1 MSNFGLQQNTSV
13 PLYRQL
19 KDKIL
24 SDISSGKLAEGE
36 KIPTEIE
43 LSELYNIS
51 RITVRNAV
59 KELVAEGYLVKK
71 QGKGTFVCLPKIERK
86 VVHLLSFTAACDAN
100 HLPTHSVVTRREI
113 LRDYRNARQ
122 LLELESDDSVLYIQR
137 LRIAGDAPLMLEN
150 NYYSLKRLGFLKYA
164 IVPTYAGETTVE
176 MVRADSDSAPLLKQ
190 PPGEPL
196 FLMKTLILDSQHQPI
211 HYGEQY
217 IVAERYTFSF

>member
-71 QGKGTFVCLPKIERK
+71 QGKGTFVCLRVKLFTYLA
-86 VVHLLSFTAACDAN
+86 LLPHA
-100 HLPTHSVVTRREI
+100 
-113 LRDYRNARQ
+113 
-122 LLELESDDSVLYIQR
+122 
-137 LRIAGDAPLMLEN
+137 MLTI
-150 NYYSLKRLGFLKYA
+150 Y
-164 IVPTYAGETTVE
+164 
-176 MVRADSDSAPLLKQ
+176 
-190 PPGEPL
+190 
-196 FLMKTLILDSQHQPI
+196 QPI
-211 HYGEQY
+211 
-217 IVAERYTFSF
+217 A

>member
-1 MSNFGLQQNTSV
+1 M
-13 PLYRQL
+13 
-19 KDKIL
+19 
-24 SDISSGKLAEGE
+24 
-36 KIPTEIE
+36 
-43 LSELYNIS
+43 
-51 RITVRNAV
+51 RNAV

-150 NYYSLKRLGFLKYA
+150 NYYSLKRLGFLQQEDLAVAVSA
-164 IVPTYAGETTVE
+164 IA
-176 MVRADSDSAPLLKQ
+176 
-190 PPGEPL
+190 
-196 FLMKTLILDSQHQPI
+196 
-211 HYGEQY
+211 
-217 IVAERYTFSF
+217 

>member
-71 QGKGTFVCLPKIERK
+71 SRGRGLLSVCLKLSVK
-86 VVHLLSFTAACDAN
+86 LFTYLALLPHA
-100 HLPTHSVVTRREI
+100 
-113 LRDYRNARQ
+113 
-122 LLELESDDSVLYIQR
+122 
-137 LRIAGDAPLMLEN
+137 MLTI
-150 NYYSLKRLGFLKYA
+150 Y
-164 IVPTYAGETTVE
+164 
-176 MVRADSDSAPLLKQ
+176 
-190 PPGEPL
+190 
-196 FLMKTLILDSQHQPI
+196 QPI
-211 HYGEQY
+211 
-217 IVAERYTFSF
+217 A

>member
-71 QGKGTFVCLPKIERK
+71 QGKGTFVCLPKLSVK
-86 VVHLLSFTAACDAN
+86 LFTYLALLPHA
-100 HLPTHSVVTRREI
+100 
-113 LRDYRNARQ
+113 
-122 LLELESDDSVLYIQR
+122 
-137 LRIAGDAPLMLEN
+137 MLTI
-150 NYYSLKRLGFLKYA
+150 Y
-164 IVPTYAGETTVE
+164 
-176 MVRADSDSAPLLKQ
+176 
-190 PPGEPL
+190 
-196 FLMKTLILDSQHQPI
+196 QPI
-211 HYGEQY
+211 
-217 IVAERYTFSF
+217 A

>member
-59 KELVAEGYLVKK
+59 KEAGSRRLFGKK
-71 QGKGTFVCLPKIERK
+71 
-86 VVHLLSFTAACDAN
+86 
-100 HLPTHSVVTRREI
+100 
-113 LRDYRNARQ
+113 
-122 LLELESDDSVLYIQR
+122 
-137 LRIAGDAPLMLEN
+137 
-150 NYYSLKRLGFLKYA
+150 
-164 IVPTYAGETTVE
+164 AGEG
-176 MVRADSDSAPLLKQ
+176 DFCLSA
-190 PPGEPL
+190 
-196 FLMKTLILDSQHQPI
+196 
-211 HYGEQY
+211 
-217 IVAERYTFSF
+217 

>member
-71 QGKGTFVCLPKIERK
+71 QGKGTFVCLKLSVK
-86 VVHLLSFTAACDAN
+86 LCTCLALLPHAMLTIYQPTA
-100 HLPTHSVVTRREI
+100 
-113 LRDYRNARQ
+113 
-122 LLELESDDSVLYIQR
+122 
-137 LRIAGDAPLMLEN
+137 
-150 NYYSLKRLGFLKYA
+150 
-164 IVPTYAGETTVE
+164 
-176 MVRADSDSAPLLKQ
+176 
-190 PPGEPL
+190 
-196 FLMKTLILDSQHQPI
+196 
-211 HYGEQY
+211 
-217 IVAERYTFSF
+217 

>member
-1 MSNFGLQQNTSV
+1 MRASIIILLRINGRAGTSFMSNFGLQQNTSV

-86 VVHLLSFTAACDAN
+86 VRNPSRAGAGRA
-100 HLPTHSVVTRREI
+100 RR
-113 LRDYRNARQ
+113 RGGPCSCGRTN
-122 LLELESDDSVLYIQR
+122 
-137 LRIAGDAPLMLEN
+137 
-150 NYYSLKRLGFLKYA
+150 
-164 IVPTYAGETTVE
+164 T
-176 MVRADSDSAPLLKQ
+176 
-190 PPGEPL
+190 
-196 FLMKTLILDSQHQPI
+196 
-211 HYGEQY
+211 
-217 IVAERYTFSF
+217 

>member
-86 VVHLLSFTAACDAN
+86 LFTYLALLPHA
-100 HLPTHSVVTRREI
+100 
-113 LRDYRNARQ
+113 
-122 LLELESDDSVLYIQR
+122 
-137 LRIAGDAPLMLEN
+137 MLTI
-150 NYYSLKRLGFLKYA
+150 Y
-164 IVPTYAGETTVE
+164 
-176 MVRADSDSAPLLKQ
+176 
-190 PPGEPL
+190 
-196 FLMKTLILDSQHQPI
+196 QPI
-211 HYGEQY
+211 
-217 IVAERYTFSF
+217 A

>member
-100 HLPTHSVVTRREI
+100 HLPTHSVVTRRE
-113 LRDYRNARQ
+113 
-122 LLELESDDSVLYIQR
+122 
-137 LRIAGDAPLMLEN
+137 
-150 NYYSLKRLGFLKYA
+150 
-164 IVPTYAGETTVE
+164 
-176 MVRADSDSAPLLKQ
+176 
-190 PPGEPL
+190 
-196 FLMKTLILDSQHQPI
+196 
-211 HYGEQY
+211 
-217 IVAERYTFSF
+217 

>member
-86 VVHLLSFTAACDAN
+86 VVHLL
-100 HLPTHSVVTRREI
+100 
-113 LRDYRNARQ
+113 
-122 LLELESDDSVLYIQR
+122 
-137 LRIAGDAPLMLEN
+137 
-150 NYYSLKRLGFLKYA
+150 
-164 IVPTYAGETTVE
+164 
-176 MVRADSDSAPLLKQ
+176 
-190 PPGEPL
+190 
-196 FLMKTLILDSQHQPI
+196 
-211 HYGEQY
+211 
-217 IVAERYTFSF
+217 

>member
-86 VVHLLSFTAACDAN
+86 VVHLLREGAN
-100 HLPTHSVVTRREI
+100 KQVISS
-113 LRDYRNARQ
+113 Q
-122 LLELESDDSVLYIQR
+122 
-137 LRIAGDAPLMLEN
+137 
-150 NYYSLKRLGFLKYA
+150 
-164 IVPTYAGETTVE
+164 
-176 MVRADSDSAPLLKQ
+176 ADS
-190 PPGEPL
+190 
-196 FLMKTLILDSQHQPI
+196 LIKISRIWADFFPANTSNQPI
-211 HYGEQY
+211 
-217 IVAERYTFSF
+217 

>member
-137 LRIAGDAPLMLEN
+137 PVSYTHLTLPAI
-150 NYYSLKRLGFLKYA
+150 YS
-164 IVPTYAGETTVE
+164 V
-176 MVRADSDSAPLLKQ
+176 
-190 PPGEPL
+190 
-196 FLMKTLILDSQHQPI
+196 
-211 HYGEQY
+211 
-217 IVAERYTFSF
+217 